1 MGPVLE
7 GGAAGLKRRA
17 RRRLPMMRSRPK
29 HSEASA
35 APSSRSSRGGH
46 RSYAQSHPLAD
57 PLFLDRLDRVV
68 LSEIQ
73 VFGGQ

>member
-1 MGPVLE
+1 
-7 GGAAGLKRRA
+7 
-17 RRRLPMMRSRPK
+17 MMRSRPK